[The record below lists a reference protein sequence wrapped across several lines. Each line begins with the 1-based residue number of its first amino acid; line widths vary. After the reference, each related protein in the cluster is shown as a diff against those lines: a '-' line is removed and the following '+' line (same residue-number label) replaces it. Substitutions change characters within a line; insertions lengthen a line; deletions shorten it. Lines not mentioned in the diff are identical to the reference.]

1 MLSTNITITGQ
12 STCKITMPQTLRALV
27 LLANAYGTQVGRDPP
42 GTGLHQWNP
51 NADINGDGKVNLS
64 DLVILSNHYR
74 QHYP

>member
-51 NADINGDGKVNLS
+51 NADIDNNGVVGLS
-64 DLVILSNHYR
+64 DLVTLAVHYG